1 MEDKNWLKD
10 MYDASF
16 NILNDN
22 KEVPTTPPVQQ
33 QPEGILLNEQEIDPS
48 EEEVTEEVYEE
59 ETVEVDPSEEEYE
72 FEEDSEEEEL
82 DEEVSD
88 EDFIVT
94 LLEDVQLAADVELT
108 EEEIEVILETVTLV
122 VEGMVQKMGEAKS
135 IEEATY
141 SSESGRSKK
150 SREKLNKYKAS
161 KGEKVETEEERQARY
176 ASYKNKK
183 S

>member
-59 ETVEVDPSEEEYE
+59 ETVEVDPSEEEFE
-72 FEEDSEEEEL
+72 FEEDSEEEEEL

-88 EDFIVT
+88 EDFIVA

-122 VEGMVQKMGEAKS
+122 VEGMVQKMK
-135 IEEATY
+135 
-141 SSESGRSKK
+141 R
-150 SREKLNKYKAS
+150 N
-161 KGEKVETEEERQARY
+161 
-176 ASYKNKK
+176 
-183 S
+183 